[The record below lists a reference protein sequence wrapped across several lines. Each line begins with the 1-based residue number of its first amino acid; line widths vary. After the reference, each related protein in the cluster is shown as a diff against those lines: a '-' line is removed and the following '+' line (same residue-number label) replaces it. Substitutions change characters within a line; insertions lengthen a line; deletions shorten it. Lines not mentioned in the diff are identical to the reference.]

1 MVGVAGSRHARVV
14 ELVDPTIT
22 DVDAERPSG
31 RRHQPR
37 LITWLAAAIAAVGAM
52 LVVGDDIGGWWAGLS
67 ETLANPEA
75 FRAWVEGLGAWGP
88 VGYLLT
94 QAAQVVVVPIPGT
107 LFPPVGALA
116 FGPWPALALSLAGMA
131 LGSAV
136 VFLVAR
142 RWGRPLAIR
151 LAGAERVQ
159 RYQTLMT
166 ARGGLLI
173 WLVFL
178 LPFLP
183 DDAVCALAGL
193 SGIGFGRFMLIA
205 TVGRLPAVAA
215 GVFTMAGLEG
225 APAWVWGIAAAG
237 FVLVLWA
244 GARFGPTIERCLV
257 GLSRA
262 PRSDPEETGRVP
274 KPSSVPPVT
283 GSGHR
288 PPGRSRAP
296 HPDVS

>member
-1 MVGVAGSRHARVV
+1 MV

-22 DVDAERPSG
+22 DVDAEGPSG

-52 LVVGDDIGGWWAGLS
+52 LVVGDLSVVGGPVSA

-75 FRAWVEGLGAWGP
+75 FRAWVEGRGAWGP
-88 VGYLLT
+88 IGYLLT

-205 TVGRLPAVAA
+205 TVGRIPAVAA
-215 GVFTMAGLEG
+215 ACSPWLGWKEPPHGCGGSQQLALCSSFGRGRGSGPPSKAVSSASAGLPE
-225 APAWVWGIAAAG
+225 
-237 FVLVLWA
+237 L
-244 GARFGPTIERCLV
+244 
-257 GLSRA
+257 
-262 PRSDPEETGRVP
+262 DPEETGAHVQDRRVFLP
-274 KPSSVPPVT
+274 
-283 GSGHR
+283 
-288 PPGRSRAP
+288 
-296 HPDVS
+296 